1 MSSSD
6 ATEDTSKKRKMT
18 FPSVVSADGCSVDG
32 AGSADGF
39 TKSNDDADASS
50 GNTVDDVAAAA
61 ANDLPGVVSSTHPL
75 FFLATAIEDE
85 IRRPEIKENSYPA
98 EQGHKSLSGTD
109 KNTAASELR
118 RSVTMVNERTTDCGT
133 TSTECEKLSADPPFS
148 KDRDNSMVLTESN
161 KQEDS
166 DKGGFSSH
174 GKEGDDELD
183 QESMEE
189 PETDAE
195 DEDNP
200 NSMRIVEATWNWNY
214 KNLVEY
220 HDVHGH
226 SNVLR
231 SDPNKQLSGWVKRQ
245 RNNLKDGKLSPS
257 KILMLN
263 ELDFVWDRIDGRWYK
278 KFCQLVQFQAK
289 FGHCYVTAKYDRSLA
304 EWTQR
309 QRRDYKNGMSKMTEE
324 RIQKL
329 EALDGWSWD
338 KLYKDRMRA
347 EPLSLRSPNPD
358 FSNNGEGGR

>member
-1 MSSSD
+1 MSSSE
-6 ATEDTSKKRKMT
+6 ATEGTSKKRKMT
-18 FPSVVSADGCSVDG
+18 FPSVVSADGGSDDG
-32 AGSADGF
+32 AGSADGL
-39 TKSNDDADASS
+39 TKSNDNADVSA

-61 ANDLPGVVSSTHPL
+61 AKDVPGVVSSTHTHPL
-75 FFLATAIEDE
+75 FFLAAAIEDE
-85 IRRPEIKENSYPA
+85 REIKENSFPE

-109 KNTAASELR
+109 KNTAAS
-118 RSVTMVNERTTDCGT
+118 VTMVNERTTDCGN
-133 TSTECEKLSADPPFS
+133 TSMECEKLSADPPFS
-148 KDRDNSMVLTESN
+148 KDRDNSMDLTESN

-166 DKGGFSSH
+166 DKSEFSSP

-189 PETDAE
+189 PETDAV

-214 KNLVEY
+214 KNLVKY
-220 HDVHGH
+220 HDEHGH

-309 QRRDYKNGMSKMTEE
+309 QRRDYKNGMSKMTGE

-358 FSNNGEGGR
+358 FSNDGEGRK